1 MLSAAATVVFAG
13 GVTNCAAFL
22 LDPAELILDEL
33 RLGLTLRVVVGVR
46 LLLFRDGGLPR
57 LLPLCSLLMFYVSV
71 HENFMSALGKEES
84 KPVVIGE
91 LLSDASDNIKTPT
104 NKFIPIHSHFST
116 TIYKY
121 IALIFVD
128 TPCVKFF

>member
-104 NKFIPIHSHFST
+104 NKFIPIHFHFST
-116 TIYKY
+116 N